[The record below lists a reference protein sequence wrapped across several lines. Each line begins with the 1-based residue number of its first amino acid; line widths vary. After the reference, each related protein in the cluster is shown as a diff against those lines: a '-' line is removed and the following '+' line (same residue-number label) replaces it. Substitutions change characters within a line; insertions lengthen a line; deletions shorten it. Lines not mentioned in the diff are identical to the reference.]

1 MTGYPISLHLQGK
14 KCVVFGA
21 GKTAQRRV
29 QGLLQ
34 AGAAVTVIA
43 PEPKPDCWNKADLTY
58 VQAHYQQAF
67 LEEALLVFA
76 ATNDAAC
83 NAQIVQDAQALGKLV
98 STVTADAANL
108 SDFSVP
114 ATRCSGA
121 VTLSVTTDGKAPAL
135 SAAICDALV
144 PALADCEMLCTCIC
158 TAQHL

>member
-1 MTGYPISLHLQGK
+1 M
-14 KCVVFGA
+14 
-21 GKTAQRRV
+21 
-29 QGLLQ
+29 
-34 AGAAVTVIA
+34 TVIA

-144 PALADCEMLCTCIC
+144 PALADCEMLCT
-158 TAQHL
+158 